1 MDGGSEEK
9 SVIAENSSIARVIKP
24 EEFEKCGEEEEEEE
38 EGFVCFFWRFLWS
51 GLSCCQN

>member
-38 EGFVCFFWRFLWS
+38 GFVCFFWRFLWS